1 MSGTLRNLTPGAV
14 LVLFL
19 AATGSAFAQQVKDRQ
34 LIPALDFANIQMP
47 VEILSVKL
55 NGRDIQPGE
64 KLRAGEDWLRGL
76 SFTLKNV
83 SDKPI
88 AFVRITLQFSYPE
101 DSARPGRIV
110 GYFLSYGL
118 DITSERPSHWKN
130 APGAIQPGKAV
141 NLVLSNEKYPVFLNI
156 LAQGGM
162 TPDVSTAKYYVA
174 SVAFENE
181 PDIVWR
187 GGNLMRRDPNDPNKF
202 NVVERYTVPSRRE

>member
-1 MSGTLRNLTPGAV
+1 MPGTLRSLTLGAV
-14 LVLFL
+14 LFSFL

-34 LIPALDFANIQMP
+34 LMPAFDFANIQMP

-55 NGRDIQPGE
+55 NGKGIEPDDKI
-64 KLRAGEDWLRGL
+64 RADEDWLRGL

-88 AFVRITLQFSYPE
+88 AYVAITLQFSYPE
-101 DSARPGRIV
+101 DSARPERVV

-118 DITSERPSHWKN
+118 DITSERPSLWKN
-130 APGAIQPGKAV
+130 APGAIQPGKIV
-141 NLVLSNEKYPVFLNI
+141 NLVLSNEKYPVFLNV
-156 LAQGGM
+156 LGQGGM
-162 TPDVSTAKYYVA
+162 TPDVSTAKYYVH

-181 PDIVWR
+181 PDIVWQ

-202 NVVERYTVPSRRE
+202 NVVERYNLPAKRE